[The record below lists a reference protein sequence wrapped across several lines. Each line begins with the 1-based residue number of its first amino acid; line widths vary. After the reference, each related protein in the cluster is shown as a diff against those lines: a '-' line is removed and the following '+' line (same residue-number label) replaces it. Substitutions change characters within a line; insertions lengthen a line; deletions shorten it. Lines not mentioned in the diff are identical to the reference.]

1 MSTHLSVTDVLSR
14 LEAQL
19 AFLREREAFHAQ
31 QEAFHG
37 EERAR
42 FAAELADVARRFEAF
57 KATSAEAVEVA
68 VQPQAAAAGEA
79 AREED
84 GPNLGGR
91 PKLPRLVARVLEKVP
106 ETQHFG
112 AGWLAAEINRRFGK
126 RLRRPTSQRFV
137 SVVLRRM
144 AEKGQL
150 VVYREGRSRLEARY
164 MRKKTQG
171 A

>member
-1 MSTHLSVTDVLSR
+1 MSAYLSIADVLSR

-19 AFLREREAFHAQ
+19 AVLREREAFHAQ

-37 EERAR
+37 EQRAR
-42 FAAELADVARRFEAF
+42 LAAELADVARRFEAF
-57 KATSAEAVEVA
+57 KASSSEAVEVA
-68 VQPQAAAAGEA
+68 GQPQATAE
-79 AREED
+79 REED

-91 PKLPRLVARVLEKVP
+91 PKLPLLVARVLESVP

-126 RLRRPTSQRFV
+126 RLRRPTNQRFV
-137 SVVLRRM
+137 SVALRRM
-144 AEKGQL
+144 AQKGEL
-150 VVYREGRSRLEARY
+150 DVYRKGRPRVEARY
-164 MRKKTQG
+164 MRKKTQK